1 VSTDCSPTAGTSRP
15 ASSRLRCSRTAARSR
30 AASSRTTAPSSSSG
44 SAVEPPRTRRSAA
57 SDRPQGRGRARAG
70 EHAALTAP
78 RGRAR
83 RRPRRVRRARP
94 RRRDARARPLGR
106 PARGQPRRRPRDGA
120 RVDARAAPRGGARA
134 GDPRRGASLLRRR
147 GAPDG
152 PPRRRQV
159 ARVRGGRRRR
169 AARPRARRPCA
180 RHLVP
185 RLDAARDRRPRA
197 VAPPRLHLSV
207 RPPRPVAAPPA
218 RAGDGA
224 RARRAPADAAASDRR
239 PPPGRPRVGRDAAP
253 LGRLPSRRR
262 PLPRPSDAR
271 RRVDGGRPGDDPAA
285 RCARR
290 GRGRHERPEA
300 LRRCLHSESVRRA
313 GLLFVLLGL
322 AVAGAQAAA
331 VIAQTPPAPM
341 TTETTTTT
349 TTAAAVPPPAATAPT
364 TTTPATTTVQTP
376 AVPTPTVPAAPVPA
390 KPKPRPKPVAPKP
403 AAPKPKPKPA
413 PTIAEA
419 VSVGGVPVGGLTQAI
434 AYRAVRQAFATP
446 LTLEVGTTRVRVAPG
461 TLGAVAYAKSAVARA
476 LAARAGGSVPL
487 KVVVHGAD
495 VRAYVAELAQRFR
508 REPVSSTLVL
518 RDLKP
523 FITPARSGQRLDEQG
538 TVEAIVRALRENT
551 RDPVPV
557 PLIEVP

>member
-207 RPPRPVAAPPA
+207 RPPRPVAAPPTVLA
-218 RAGDGA
+218 LA
-224 RARRAPADAAASDRR
+224 
-239 PPPGRPRVGRDAAP
+239 
-253 LGRLPSRRR
+253 
-262 PLPRPSDAR
+262 
-271 RRVDGGRPGDDPAA
+271 
-285 RCARR
+285 
-290 GRGRHERPEA
+290 A
-300 LRRCLHSESVRRA
+300 LRRTLPLRIG
-313 GLLFVLLGL
+313 GLL
-322 AVAGAQAAA
+322 Q
-331 VIAQTPPAPM
+331 
-341 TTETTTTT
+341 
-349 TTAAAVPPPAATAPT
+349 
-364 TTTPATTTVQTP
+364 
-376 AVPTPTVPAAPVPA
+376 
-390 KPKPRPKPVAPKP
+390 
-403 AAPKPKPKPA
+403 
-413 PTIAEA
+413 
-419 VSVGGVPVGGLTQAI
+419 
-434 AYRAVRQAFATP
+434 
-446 LTLEVGTTRVRVAPG
+446 
-461 TLGAVAYAKSAVARA
+461 
-476 LAARAGGSVPL
+476 AARASVATL
-487 KVVVHGAD
+487 HHWVVS
-495 VRAYVAELAQRFR
+495 RAVVDRCHALQTPVVAWTVDDRETIRRLAALGVDAVVTND
-508 REPVSSTLVL
+508 P
-518 RDLKP
+518 
-523 FITPARSGQRLDEQG
+523 RLFDAVYTQ
-538 TVEAIVRALRENT
+538 N
-551 RDPVPV
+551 
-557 PLIEVP
+557 